1 MFLSEAPES
10 PETRRLYDDDRR
22 EMGFVMNG
30 SRLWAHGAAL
40 HDGLFALL
48 RRAAEAA
55 GLTVRERG
63 VLVIACASTLG
74 DSYCALAWGTK
85 LGREADGELAAAVL
99 SGTDRGLDTQERALA
114 RWGRLVAADPNGTE
128 AGDVQALR
136 DSGFDDAQVLAI
148 TAYAALR
155 LAFSSVNDA
164 LGVRPEAQ
172 LVAGAPQPVRE
183 VVTWGRAPEGI

>member
-1 MFLSEAPES
+1 MFLNEAPES
-10 PETRRLYDDDRR
+10 PESRRLYDDDRR
-22 EMGFVMNG
+22 EIGFVMNG

-48 RRAAEAA
+48 RRTAEAA

-63 VLVIACASTLG
+63 VLVTACASTLG

-99 SGTDRGLDTQERALA
+99 SGTDRGLDARERALA
-114 RWGRLVAADPNGTE
+114 RWGRLVTADPNGTE
-128 AGDVQALR
+128 VEDVQALR

-172 LVAGAPQPVRE
+172 LVAGAPGPVRE
-183 VVTWGRAPEGI
+183 VVTWGRIPEGI